1 MRSFSSLAVLATYLL
16 VKDVVAGRYDVRKR
30 DVYVEVDEV
39 IVTAEIIVTDNGNG
53 NYATGGPIM
62 IGTVT
67 IDGTPV
73 LVTETASS
81 STSTTPVAAPASTS
95 SVVEAAVFIQT
106 TPSSTPVY
114 VAPTTSS
121 TPVVVAVAPT
131 TSKTPVAV
139 VAPTTL
145 AKVASSSK
153 TTPAVVATTSVST
166 GSSAK
171 RGVAYNNAALTDAFA
186 SAGLVSWAYNWGSS
200 TSSISSTLEFV
211 PMLWGLGSSDI
222 SAWST
227 KATAAIASGSS
238 HLLSF
243 NEPDYSGQANL
254 GYAAAAAG
262 YLTHMQPFAGK
273 AKLGSPA
280 VTNGGA
286 PMGLTWLSNFVAAC
300 STCTIDFVCIHW
312 YNGGTAADFQAY
324 IAKAY
329 AAGGNRPLWITE
341 FEASGSATEQ
351 AAFLETM
358 LPWLDASPMVERY
371 AYFMASDG
379 NLISGTSLS
388 TLGNT
393 YATFT

>member
-1 MRSFSSLAVLATYLL
+1 LL

-30 DVYVEVDEV
+30 DLYVETDEV
-39 IVTAEIIVTDNGNG
+39 IVTAEVVVTDEGNG
-53 NYATGGPIM
+53 VYATGAPVM

-81 STSTTPVAAPASTS
+81 TPSTTPAAAPATTS
-95 SVVEAAVFIQT
+95 SLEAAVFIET
-106 TPSSTPVY
+106 SSSSTPAP

-121 TPVVVAVAPT
+121 TSIYVAPVTTSAIAVVQAVASTLATVVSSKTSTSAVAVATTTTTTT
-131 TSKTPVAV
+131 TS
-139 VAPTTL
+139 
-145 AKVASSSK
+145 SSS
-153 TTPAVVATTSVST
+153 
-166 GSSAK
+166 K
-171 RGVAYNNAALTDAFA
+171 RGVAYNDASLTDAFA
-186 SAGLVSWAYNWGSS
+186 SAGLVTWAYNWGST
-200 TSSISSTLEFV
+200 TSSISSTLEYV
-211 PMLWGLGSSDI
+211 PMLWGLDTSDI
-222 SAWST
+222 TTWST

-238 HLLSF
+238 HLLGF

-262 YLTHMQPFAGK
+262 WLTYMEPFAGK

-280 VTNGGA
+280 VTNGA
-286 PMGLTWLSNFVAAC
+286 DPMGLTWLANFVSSC

-324 IAKAY
+324 ITKAY

-341 FEASGSATEQ
+341 FEASGTDAEKQT
-351 AAFLETM
+351 FLETM
-358 LPWLDASPMVERY
+358 LPWLDASDMVERY

>member
-1 MRSFSSLAVLATYLL
+1 MRSFSSLAVLATSLL
-16 VKDVVAGRYDVRKR
+16 VKDVIAGRYDVRKR

-39 IVTAEIIVTDNGNG
+39 IVTAEIVVTDNGNG

-106 TPSSTPVY
+106 TSSTPVY

-121 TPVVVAVAPT
+121 TPVYVAPT
-131 TSKTPVAV
+131 TSTTPVAAV
-139 VAPTTL
+139 VPTTF

-153 TTPAVVATTSVST
+153 TAAAVVATTSVTAST

-200 TSSISSTLEFV
+200 TSSISSTLEYV
-211 PMLWGLGSSDI
+211 PMLWGLGASDI
-222 SAWST
+222 TAWTT

-238 HLLSF
+238 HLLAF

-262 YLTHMQPFAGK
+262 YLTYMQPFAGK

-280 VTNGGA
+280 VTNGGD
-286 PMGLTWLSNFVAAC
+286 PMGLTWLSNFVSAC

-329 AAGGNRPLWITE
+329 TAGGNRPLWITE
-341 FEASGSATEQ
+341 FEASGTATEQ

-379 NLISGTSLS
+379 NLLSGTSLS